1 MKLKFNRNLQ
11 LGYGISIFILLVVGA
26 FSYTTINNLLSSNNA
41 VSQSNQV
48 IRKLEATISMM
59 KDAETGQ
66 RGYLLTNQVKFLE
79 PYRGSYQKAMG
90 LVSQVKALTI
100 DNPEQQQNIRTIR
113 KIMITRLDVLQALI
127 DKRQHGVAVTATDF
141 DSGKS
146 AMDAL
151 RAAIDKAELDEQK
164 LLDQRIA
171 VLHRYS
177 LMSPLTIVVAVCLAV
192 IVSLLS
198 YVKVIRDVNEK
209 DRLNR
214 QLEIKEEETA
224 AFNEELT
231 AANEEIVASN
241 EELTAT
247 NEELFTTREDLAS
260 LNRSLEDQVQ
270 ERTQALRES
279 EAETQAL
286 NEELSATNEELAAAN
301 EEMLT
306 TNEELAESEK
316 RLQNFVDELSLA
328 KGQLENSEK
337 LFRSIAVNIPKSLI
351 LVIGRDHRFIAVEG
365 DLMTKMGYNSL
376 DYTGKHPAEVGP
388 PERYEA
394 SKSLYDR
401 VLAGEQFRVDR
412 KGQAGEEYRVDFVP
426 LKDEAGT
433 VYAGLIIALDI
444 TEIRSAE
451 AKSAK
456 LAAIVES
463 SNDAIISKTLEGTI
477 TSWNRAAERMFGYT
491 ASEIIGQSIMKLIP
505 EDRQNEEPM
514 IIGKITKGEHVNH
527 FETRRVT
534 KEEKILDVSLTISP
548 IQDSNGEITG
558 ASKIARDISEK
569 KQDEL
574 RKSDFIGM
582 VSHELKTPLTSL
594 TALVQVLQIKLEKS
608 DDPFIGSALM
618 KANLQVKKM
627 GKMIS
632 GFLDVSRLE
641 SGKIIIDKQEFNL
654 EELILEIL
662 SEAELTVSS
671 HQILLEPCQ
680 ALSIHADRDKISS
693 VISNLVSNAVK
704 YSPKGKTITVRCEV
718 MENNAVVSVKDEGMG
733 IKARDIDK
741 LFERYYRVDTNHT
754 RHISGFGI
762 GLYLSA
768 EIIQRHNGR
777 IWVESESGVGST
789 FYFSLPLA

>member
-1 MKLKFNRNLQ
+1 MKLKLNRNLQ
-11 LGYGISIFILLVVGA
+11 LGYGISILILLVVGL
-26 FSYTTINNLLSSNNA
+26 FSYATIRNLLSSNYA
-41 VSQSNQV
+41 VGHSNQV
-48 IRKLEATISMM
+48 IRKLEATISIM

-66 RGYLLTNQVKFLE
+66 RGYLLTNQAKFLE
-79 PYRGSYQKAMG
+79 PYHGSYQKAMD
-90 LVSQVKALTI
+90 LVGQVKALTT
-100 DNPEQQQNIRTIR
+100 DNPEQQRNIHTI
-113 KIMITRLDVLQALI
+113 KNILITRLDVLQALI
-127 DKRQHGVAVTATDF
+127 DKRQRGGMLTATDF
-141 DSGKS
+141 ESGKS

-164 LLDQRIA
+164 LLDQRVV
-171 VLHRYS
+171 VLHRYT
-177 LMSPLTIVVAVCLAV
+177 LLSPLTIIIAVCIAVVVAVF
-192 IVSLLS
+192 S
-198 YVKVIRDVNEK
+198 YLKVIRDINEK
-209 DRLNR
+209 DRLR
-214 QLEIKEEETA
+214 HELEIKEEETA

-231 AANEEIVASN
+231 AANEEIMAAN
-241 EELTAT
+241 EELTAA

-260 LNRSLEDQVQ
+260 LNRSLEDQVL
-270 ERTQALRES
+270 ERTEALRQS
-279 EAETQAL
+279 EGEAQAL
-286 NEELSATNEELAAAN
+286 NEELTATNEELAAAN

-306 TNEELAESEK
+306 TNEELAESER
-316 RLQNFVDELSLA
+316 RLQTLVDELSLA
-328 KGQLENSEK
+328 KGQLEKNEK

-365 DLMTKMGYNSL
+365 DLMTKMGYNSM
-376 DYTGKHPAEVGP
+376 DYTGKHPTEVAP

-394 SKSLYDR
+394 SRSLYDR

-412 KGQAGEEYRVDFVP
+412 KGQAGEDYRVDFVP
-426 LKDEAGT
+426 LKDEAGA
-433 VYAGLIIALDI
+433 VYAALIIALDI
-444 TEIRSAE
+444 TDIRSAE
-451 AKSAK
+451 EKSAK
-456 LAAIVES
+456 LASIVES
-463 SNDAIISKTLEGTI
+463 SDDAIISKTLDGII
-477 TSWNRAAERMFGYT
+477 TSWNRAAESMFGYT
-491 ASEIIGQSIMKLIP
+491 ESEMIGQSILKLIP
-505 EDRQNEEPM
+505 EDRQSEEPM
-514 IIGKITKGEHVNH
+514 IINKIKKGEHVNH

-534 KEEKILDVSLTISP
+534 REEKVLDVSLTISP
-548 IQDSNGEITG
+548 IRNSNGEITG
-558 ASKIARDISEK
+558 VSKIARDISEK

-594 TALVQVLQIKLEKS
+594 TALIQVLDQKLQRS
-608 DDPFIGSALM
+608 DDPFISSALS

-671 HQILLEPCQ
+671 HRILLEPCQ
-680 ALSIHADRDKISS
+680 ALSIHADRDKIAS
-693 VISNLVSNAVK
+693 VISNLISNAVK
-704 YSPKGKTITVRCEV
+704 YSPKGKNITVKCEV

-733 IKARDIDK
+733 IKAHDIDK
-741 LFERYYRVDTNHT
+741 LFDRYYRVDTNHT

-768 EIIQRHNGR
+768 EIIQRHDGR